1 MEVVKKMLNYFYLL
15 DYESDKDMD
24 LYITGP
30 DRAAHP
36 TATDLAIDQVEGP
49 QTRDKIMRLRQTFPH
64 FGVQVCLEALIQ
76 KNLDYDG
83 AVHSLIIKDTQGM
96 LGEAMKVYLRQPTQ
110 GAEASSM
117 YLQPCLSP
125 SSVN

>member
-15 DYESDKDMD
+15 DYESDKDTG
-24 LYITGP
+24 LYITET

-36 TATDLAIDQVEGP
+36 TATDLAIDHIEDP

-64 FGVQVCLEALIQ
+64 FGVQVCLEALTQ

-96 LGEAMKVYLRQPTQ
+96 IGEAMRIYLGQTTQ

-117 YLQPCLSP
+117 
-125 SSVN
+125 